1 MAPLQIPDR
10 LGAILLPGSTLFPHG
25 AQPLHIFEPR
35 YRQMLDEAIEGDC
48 IFCMG
53 TLTCAETPDPAACV
67 SGIGTAG
74 LIRASREHED
84 GRSNLL
90 LHGLCRVRFIEWLA
104 DKPYPYARI
113 VPVYSQPLD
122 DKTSD
127 AESRRLREAV
137 ESILL
142 GFTDDLVSQV
152 RELLDR
158 APDPD
163 IMSDAVSQRFVE
175 DPALRQKLL
184 EEQDI
189 SRRIDYIIDHLRTLR
204 SGEN

>member
-1 MAPLQIPDR
+1 
-10 LGAILLPGSTLFPHG
+10 
-25 AQPLHIFEPR
+25 
-35 YRQMLDEAIEGDC
+35 
-48 IFCMG
+48 
-53 TLTCAETPDPAACV
+53 
-67 SGIGTAG
+67 
-74 LIRASREHED
+74 
-84 GRSNLL
+84 
-90 LHGLCRVRFIEWLA
+90 
-104 DKPYPYARI
+104 
-113 VPVYSQPLD
+113 VYSQPLD
-122 DKTSD
+122 DKRSD

-142 GFTDDLVSQV
+142 GFPDDLVSQV

-175 DPALRQKLL
+175 DPTLRQKLL

>member
-1 MAPLQIPDR
+1 MVPLQIPDK

-35 YRQMLDEAIEGDC
+35 YRQMLSEAIEGDC
-48 IFCMG
+48 IFCLG
-53 TLTCAETPDPAACV
+53 TLTNIETPDPSSCV
-67 SGIGTAG
+67 AEIGTAG
-74 LIRASREHED
+74 LIRASRERDD

-90 LHGLCRVRFIEWLA
+90 LHGLCRVRFIEWLQ

-113 VPVYSQPLD
+113 LPIYSQSLD
-122 DKTSD
+122 DKTSA
-127 AESRRLREAV
+127 AESLRLREAV

-142 GFTDDLVSQV
+142 GFPDDLVSQV

-175 DPALRQKLL
+175 NPSLRQNLL
-184 EEQDI
+184 EERDI
-189 SRRIDYIIDHLRTLR
+189 SRRIDHIIEHLRTLR